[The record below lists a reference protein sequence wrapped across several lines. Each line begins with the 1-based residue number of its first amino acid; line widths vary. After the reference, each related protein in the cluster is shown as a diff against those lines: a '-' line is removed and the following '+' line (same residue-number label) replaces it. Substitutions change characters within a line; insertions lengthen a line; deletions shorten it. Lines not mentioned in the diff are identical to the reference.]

1 MHVVDASAVIWR
13 FEEKN
18 SLNFANVE
26 FILPPSHTHTP
37 THISVWLVYVFLSTR
52 YINNWCWYIS
62 CCFIYELHSE
72 KSDKSIII
80 YIFCTGIYYI
90 LTEILRNNK
99 TSSNKL
105 NNDPCCHL
113 FCKRFGWGPGQE
125 LVQNWFECIP
135 AWEEAGAGEW
145 LCELLEVCLRLLEA
159 SLRVLETSA
168 WLIDRPLYTVLIC
181 YVSAQIFFLRMK
193 NSLRNTVH
201 TLKRKFNSDRRCVP
215 YFIGKIKR
223 EENCNCI

>member
-105 NNDPCCHL
+105 NNDPCC
-113 FCKRFGWGPGQE
+113 RFVRDLAEGQDR
-125 LVQNWFECIP
+125 NWFRTGLSVYRPENRQVLGNDYANFWRSVCGFWRP
-135 AWEEAGAGEW
+135 A
-145 LCELLEVCLRLLEA
+145 CE
-159 SLRVLETSA
+159 
-168 WLIDRPLYTVLIC
+168 
-181 YVSAQIFFLRMK
+181 F
-193 NSLRNTVH
+193 
-201 TLKRKFNSDRRCVP
+201 
-215 YFIGKIKR
+215 
-223 EENCNCI
+223 